1 MKRKTAVPD
10 VVVRLFDEEWQRWDV
25 TAGVARLL
33 GSDTS
38 LANGGGRRILAAPA
52 RQILASPLW
61 IEGADPALVTEAA
74 KLELE
79 VRGLLPR
86 AQGMEGVSLRLFPS
100 DERSLAVA
108 AIFPPELPESCP
120 AKDAERFEASPLLM
134 KLPEDSATLW
144 REGGDLV
151 AAFTRGRDVVYWE
164 TIDRS
169 VGAEELR
176 AWLGLICL
184 RLQGEGVIAKAP
196 RIVSRVE
203 GLPAVRIAPA
213 ACSVEEH
220 AAEAA
225 VPPALE
231 GARFDWKPASALVA
245 EAGRRRR
252 EQMRTIGLGIAAFY
266 VVVVAVLVI
275 YAGIVHW
282 KTGRLAAEAARL
294 RAEVETFQPIA
305 RDWDTLAASVEPEQ
319 FPLEILRG
327 VVMAMPPDG
336 IRLTRFT
343 IEDGKVTVEGEA
355 NTFQM
360 ANDFTNSLGNSE
372 SLRGIT
378 WESDTPTTESNN
390 AWRFTNA
397 GALPPSQPLP

>member
-1 MKRKTAVPD
+1 MKRKTAAPD

-25 TAGVARLL
+25 TGGAARLL
-33 GSDTS
+33 GADAA

-86 AQGMEGVSLRLFPS
+86 AQGMDGVSLRLLPQ
-100 DERSLAVA
+100 DDRLLAVA
-108 AIFPPELPESCP
+108 AIFPPELPEGCP
-120 AKDAERFEASPLLM
+120 AKDAERFDASPLLM
-134 KLPEDSATLW
+134 QLPEDSATLW
-144 REGGDLV
+144 REGGDIV

-184 RLQGEGVIAKAP
+184 RLRGEGVIAKSP
-196 RIVSRVE
+196 RIVSWVE
-203 GLPAVRIAPA
+203 GLPAVRVAPA
-213 ACSVEEH
+213 ACAVEERSG
-220 AAEAA
+220 ETA
-225 VPPALE
+225 VQPTIAR
-231 GARFDWKPASALVA
+231 ARFDWKPASAVVA
-245 EAGRRRR
+245 DEQRRRR
-252 EQMRTIGLGIAAFY
+252 EQIRTIGLGIAAFY
-266 VVVVAVLVI
+266 VVVIAVLVI
-275 YAGIVHW
+275 YAGIVRW
-282 KTGRLAAEAARL
+282 KAGHLAAESARL
-294 RAEVETFQPIA
+294 RAEVEKFQPIA
-305 RDWDTLAASVEPEQ
+305 RDWDVLAPSVEPEQ

-336 IRLTRFT
+336 IRLTRF
-343 IEDGKVTVEGEA
+343 ILEDGKVTVEGEA

-360 ANDFTNSLGNSE
+360 ATDFTNSLGNSE
-372 SLRGIT
+372 PLRGIT
-378 WESDTPTTESNN
+378 WESGTPTPESNN
-390 AWRFTNA
+390 VWRFSNT
-397 GALPPSQPLP
+397 GPLPTIQPPP

>member
-1 MKRKTAVPD
+1 MKRKAAAPD
-10 VVVRLFDEEWQRWDV
+10 VVVRLFGEEWQRWDV
-25 TAGVARLL
+25 TGGAARLL
-33 GSDTS
+33 GADAT

-61 IEGADPALVTEAA
+61 IEGADPVLVAEAA

-86 AQGMEGVSLRLFPS
+86 AQGMAGVSLRLLPQN
-100 DERSLAVA
+100 ERSLAVA

-120 AKDAERFEASPLLM
+120 AKDAERFEASPLLLQ
-134 KLPEDSATLW
+134 LPEDAVTLW
-144 REGGDLV
+144 REDADIVG
-151 AAFTRGRDVVYWE
+151 AFTRGRDVVYWE

-184 RLQGEGVIAKAP
+184 RLQGEGVIAKPP
-196 RIVSRVE
+196 RVVSWVE
-203 GLPAVRIAPA
+203 GLPAARIAPA
-213 ACSVEEH
+213 ACAVEEH
-220 AAEAA
+220 GGEIP
-225 VPPALE
+225 VSPSLE
-231 GARFDWKPASALVA
+231 RARFDWKPASAHM
-245 EAGRRRR
+245 AGEQRRRR

-266 VVVVAVLVI
+266 VVVVAILVI
-275 YAGIVHW
+275 YAGIVRW
-282 KTGRLAAEAARL
+282 KSGHLAAEAARL
-294 RAEVETFQPIA
+294 RAEVEKFQPIA
-305 RDWDTLAASVEPEQ
+305 RDWDVLAPSVEPEQ

-343 IEDGKVTVEGEA
+343 IEDGKVTAEGEA

-360 ANDFTNSLGNSE
+360 ATDFTNSLGSSE
-372 SLRGIT
+372 SLRGIP
-378 WESDTPTTESNN
+378 WESGTPEMQPNNTT
-390 AWRFTNA
+390 RFSVT
-397 GALPPSQPLP
+397 GTLPSIQPPP